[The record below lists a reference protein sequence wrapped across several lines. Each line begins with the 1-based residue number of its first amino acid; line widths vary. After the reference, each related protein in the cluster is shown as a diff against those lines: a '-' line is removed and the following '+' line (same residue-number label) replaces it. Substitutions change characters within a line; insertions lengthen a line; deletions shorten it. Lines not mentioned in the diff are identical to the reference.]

1 MRLRRAEVLLPVLPI
16 DRSAHER
23 VTAGLSDR
31 VRRRAMAGWDAFTTM
46 EMPSERAENW
56 RYVHPGIL
64 LEEFAIPESPGTPL
78 PPRFPISAVAGA
90 VNVDGRTI
98 TATSGAGVEVS
109 AWSMD
114 TDPGET
120 PAVAD
125 RFEAL
130 HEAFAGD
137 GVVVEVPRGSRVTEP
152 VLIDLQAVTPGG
164 AAMPRVRIVA
174 GGSSEIAVIVHERS
188 PDGVPCL
195 VVPRFEIDAGDGAQV
210 RLTVIQ
216 EWGDATAAVA
226 RHHFIARRDS
236 LVGLAEA
243 GLGGRF
249 SRLHLTV
256 DLIGDGASAEIVG
269 AYFGDDEQTLDYRYF
284 LRHAARGTT
293 SEMFL
298 KGAVA
303 GESRSVFSGLIRI
316 EPEGQKTSAHQTNRN
331 LVLSEGAEA
340 HSVPNLEILAD
351 DVRCGHGSAVGPL
364 DEEQR
369 YYLMSRGLDRT
380 RADRLQVKG
389 FFEEALLRFPDRR
402 LEPMLRTRVMEKYAG
417 VEP

>member
-1 MRLRRAEVLLPVLPI
+1 MRERA
-16 DRSAHER
+16 D
-23 VTAGLSDR
+23 
-31 VRRRAMAGWDAFTTM
+31 AGWQAFATL
-46 EMPSERAENW
+46 EMPSDRAENW
-56 RYVHPGIL
+56 RYVQPGIVL
-64 LEEFAIPESPGTPL
+64 DEFGLPEAAGTALPPALPL
-78 PPRFPISAVAGA
+78 PAVAGA
-90 VNVDGRTI
+90 VSVDGRTVS
-98 TATSGAGVEVS
+98 ATSGAGVTVTGWT
-109 AWSMD
+109 AQ
-114 TDPGET
+114 TDPGDP
-120 PAVAD
+120 PAIAD

-130 HEAFAGD
+130 HEAFACD
-137 GVVVEVPRGSRVTEP
+137 GVVVEVPRGVRPDGP
-152 VLIDLQAVTPGG
+152 VVIDLQAATTG
-164 AAMPRVRIVA
+164 AAIMPRVRIVA
-174 GGSSEIAVIVHERS
+174 GGTSEIAVVVHERS
-188 PDGVPCL
+188 PDGLVAL
-195 VVPRFEIDAGDGAQV
+195 VVPRFEIEAGDGARV

-216 EWGDATAAVA
+216 EWGDSTTAIA
-226 RHHFIARRDS
+226 RHNFVAGRDAT
-236 LVGLAEA
+236 VGLAEA

-256 DLIGDGASAEIVG
+256 DLVGHGSAAEVVG
-269 AYFGDDEQTLDYRYF
+269 AYFGDGEQTLDYRYF

-369 YYLMSRGLDRT
+369 YYLMSRGLDQG

-402 LEPMLRTRVMEKYAG
+402 LEPMLRTRMMDKYAG
-417 VEP
+417 VAR

>member
-1 MRLRRAEVLLPVLPI
+1 V
-16 DRSAHER
+16 
-23 VTAGLSDR
+23 
-31 VRRRAMAGWDAFTTM
+31 
-46 EMPSERAENW
+46 
-56 RYVHPGIL
+56 
-64 LEEFAIPESPGTPL
+64 
-78 PPRFPISAVAGA
+78 
-90 VNVDGRTI
+90 
-98 TATSGAGVEVS
+98 
-109 AWSMD
+109 
-114 TDPGET
+114 
-120 PAVAD
+120 
-125 RFEAL
+125 
-130 HEAFAGD
+130 
-137 GVVVEVPRGSRVTEP
+137 
-152 VLIDLQAVTPGG
+152 IDLQAATAG
-164 AAMPRVRIVA
+164 AAMMPRVRIVA
-174 GGSSEIAVIVHERS
+174 GGSSEVAVVVHERS
-188 PDGVPCL
+188 PDGLVAL
-195 VVPRFEIDAGDGAQV
+195 VVPRFEIEAGDGARV

-216 EWGDATAAVA
+216 EWGNATTAMA
-226 RHHFIARRDS
+226 RHHFVARRDAT
-236 LVGLAEA
+236 VGLAEA

-256 DLIGDGASAEIVG
+256 DLVGDGSAAEVVG
-269 AYFGDDEQTLDYRYF
+269 AYFGDAEQTLDYRYF

-331 LVLSEGAEA
+331 LVLAEGAEA

-369 YYLMSRGLDRT
+369 YYLMSRGLDQG

-402 LEPMLRTRVMEKYAG
+402 LEPMLRASVMQKYAG
-417 VEP
+417 VAR